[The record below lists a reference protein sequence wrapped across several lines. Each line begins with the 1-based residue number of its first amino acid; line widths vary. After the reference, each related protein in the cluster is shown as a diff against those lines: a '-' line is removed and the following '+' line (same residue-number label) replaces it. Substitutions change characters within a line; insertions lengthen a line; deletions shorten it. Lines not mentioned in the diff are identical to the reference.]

1 MSDHS
6 AVGSARTP
14 KPTPTSF
21 TPQPFNEEGYPT
33 PTGVV
38 GPEVYRARR
47 QALLE
52 AMGTGVAVIFSA
64 DYVGD
69 GQRQDLDFYYLTG
82 LEFEFGAALLLAP
95 EHPHFKEQLF
105 LRPLDVEDN
114 RWHGNRP
121 LLGRNVELGVGIAKV
136 MRMNLLPRA
145 LTDAVLQTASRE
157 LVYLGSIVG
166 YNSPIPKQLTV
177 LRDAS
182 ARILNARV
190 RDAHE
195 LLPRMRSVHDEGE
208 VAIMRHAVE
217 ITVGG
222 FKAAMRAL
230 KPGMNESA
238 LQAVFE
244 AHFRANGSH
253 ANAYPPIV
261 GSGLNTCVLHYNQNR
276 RVMQDGDLVLC
287 DVGCEYEMYASDI
300 TRTYPVNGR
309 FTPRQAEVYQVVLNA
324 WKAAVAQ
331 VRPGATW
338 QTLNDAA
345 RDVIEA
351 AGFCDDYF
359 HSVGHFVGLN
369 VHDAGL
375 QREPLKAGMVITI
388 EPGIYLAAEQI
399 GVRIEDDI
407 LVTEDGCEV
416 LSNALP
422 REIAEIE
429 AFMAGGEA

>member
-1 MSDHS
+1 MNE
-6 AVGSARTP
+6 SARVGVARA
-14 KPTPTSF
+14 
-21 TPQPFNEEGYPT
+21 PQPTVNIKAPAPFNDEGYPT
-33 PTGVV
+33 PTGVI

-47 QALLE
+47 QRLLE
-52 AMGTGVAVIFSA
+52 EMGTGVAVIFSA

-69 GQRQDLDFYYLTG
+69 GKRQDLDFYYLTG
-82 LEFEFGAALLLAP
+82 LEFEFGAALVLAP
-95 EHPHFKEQLF
+95 EHPQYKEQLF

-121 LLGRNVELGVGIAKV
+121 LLGRGVELGTGIAKV
-136 MRMNLLPRA
+136 MRMPLLPRM
-145 LTDAVLQTASRE
+145 LVDAVLQTSKRE
-157 LVYLGSIVG
+157 LVYLGDMVG
-166 YNSPIPKQLTV
+166 YTSPIPKQLTV
-177 LRDAS
+177 LRDVC
-182 ARILNARV
+182 ARVLNASI
-190 RDAHE
+190 RDGHE
-195 LLPRMRSVHDEGE
+195 LLPRMRSVHDEAE
-208 VAIMRHAVE
+208 VSLMRRAVE

-222 FKAAMRAL
+222 FKSAMRAA

-244 AHFRANGSH
+244 SHFRVNGSH

-276 RVMQDGDLVLC
+276 SVMKDGDLVLC
-287 DVGCEYEMYASDI
+287 DVGSEYEMYASDI
-300 TRTYPVNGR
+300 TRTFPVNGR
-309 FTPRQAEVYQVVLNA
+309 FTPRQAEVYQVVLDA
-324 WKAAVAQ
+324 WKAAVAC
-331 VRPGATW
+331 VKPGATW
-338 QTLNDAA
+338 YELNQAA

-359 HSVGHFVGLN
+359 HSVGHFVGLY

-375 QREPLKAGMVITI
+375 QREPLKPGMVITI
-388 EPGIYLAAEQI
+388 EPGIYLASEQI

-416 LSNALP
+416 LSDALP

-429 AFMAGGEA
+429 ALMA